1 MKILYIHQYFVTPE
15 EDGASRSYWFSRK
28 LIENG
33 IDVTMITATNKYM
46 HHEPCRVNIDG
57 IDVVYVK
64 NDYDQSLSKIR
75 KVKAFVSFIIK
86 AYLAAKKQP
95 DVDLV
100 FATSTPLT
108 VGFLALL
115 LKKLKKIPYIFEVR
129 DLWPEFP
136 IQVGAIK
143 NRFLIFLLR
152 KLEKSIYNNA
162 EHIITL
168 SPGMTDGVIRC
179 DIPAT
184 KISMIPNMSK
194 IDLYYPRISGNEDFE
209 RYGIDKSK
217 FNVVHTGSMGVAN
230 DLMYLMHAAEYLLY
244 SLNNNTINFVIVGE
258 GSTKKELEEYSHNKN
273 LSNVKFLG
281 HWGTTDNSAI
291 LNCCDI
297 SFVCFKNLPILY
309 TNSPNKLFD
318 SLSAG
323 KPIVVNS
330 AGWTKD
336 LVEKNECGFFVLPE
350 NPKDFACKLLDIS
363 NNRELLTKYSLN
375 SRKLAEDK
383 YDKSILTKQFYD
395 IISTHLQLLETKR
408 AH

>member
-1 MKILYIHQYFVTPE
+1 MKVLYIHQYFVTPD

-33 IDVTMITATNKYM
+33 VDVTMITSTNSYSHKQ
-46 HHEPCRVNIDG
+46 HGRVNIDG
-57 IDVVYVK
+57 IDVIYVK
-64 NDYDQSLSKIR
+64 NDYDQSFSKIR
-75 KVKAFVSFIIK
+75 KVKSFVSFILK
-86 AYLAAKKQP
+86 AFAAAKKQKN
-95 DVDLV
+95 VDLV
-100 FATSTPLT
+100 YATSTPLT
-108 VGFLALL
+108 VGFLALM
-115 LKKLKKIPYIFEVR
+115 LKKIKSMPYIFEVR

-143 NRFLIFLLR
+143 NRFLIWLLR

-168 SPGMTDGVIRC
+168 SPGMTDGVVKCGISE
-179 DIPAT
+179 T
-184 KISMIPNMSK
+184 KVSMIPNMSK
-194 IDLYYPRISGNEDFE
+194 IDLYYPRTSDNEDFE
-209 RYGIDKSK
+209 RYGIDNSK

-230 DLMYLMHAAEYLLY
+230 DLMYLLKAAEYLLY
-244 SLNNNTINFVIVGE
+244 TLNNDSINFLIVGE
-258 GSTKKELEEYSHNKN
+258 GSTKKDLEEYSRNNN
-273 LSNVKFLG
+273 LRNVKFLG
-281 HWGTTDNSAI
+281 HWGTADNSAI

-336 LVEKNECGFFVLPE
+336 LVEKNECGFFVQPDNPE
-350 NPKDFACKLLDIS
+350 DFACKLLDIS
-363 NNRELLTKYSLN
+363 NNQALLTKYSFN

-395 IISTHLQLLETKR
+395 IILTHLQTIETKR